1 MRRVMDMGIGNHGGK
16 NSAVEIVQLIFA
28 HILAVNPID
37 NE

>member
-1 MRRVMDMGIGNHGGK
+1 MQRVMDMDIGNHGSK

-37 NE
+37 NG